1 MSNNSSKKY
10 DAIDGLKVIA
20 CVGVILVHVLTNG
33 HYSLNPNAKE
43 AIDFCKSLLNL
54 FFIVSAFG
62 MCCGYFRKVLDNKI
76 NLTSFYKKRFLR
88 VLPFFAI
95 LVLIDVFMKPTMT
108 KIYEGF
114 ANLTLVFGFTLKRM
128 SVIGVA
134 WFLGLIFVFYMIFP
148 FFCVLI
154 ENKRR
159 AWIIFVLAC
168 IWHFVAG
175 YHFKLGIN
183 NILFTGVFF
192 VAGGLIYLYRDQI
205 EKINRWIMLAIVVVS
220 TVACFKTNRN
230 YWLSIIM
237 LCAMVM
243 YAISVNNSKFTILDN
258 KVFKFIASISM
269 EIYLSHMV
277 IFRLVEKLGLVHK
290 FGNGPVQYAIT
301 MVLVLAGSIVFAFVL
316 KKAIEIVGKY
326 LSKLFTKEKS
336 VA

>member
-1 MSNNSSKKY
+1 MSNNVVKKY

-20 CVGVILVHVLTNG
+20 CLGVILVHVLANG
-33 HYSLNPNAKE
+33 KYNLNPIAKE
-43 AIDFCKSLLNL
+43 VANFGKPLLNM

-62 MCCGYFRKVLDNKI
+62 MCCGYFRRILDNKI

-95 LVLIDVFMKPTMT
+95 LVLIDVCMKPSLT
-108 KIYEGF
+108 KLYEGF
-114 ANLTLVFGFTLKRM
+114 ADLTLVFGFTLKRM

-159 AWIIFVLAC
+159 AWIVFSLAC

-175 YHFKLGIN
+175 THFKLGIN

-192 VAGGLIYLYRDQI
+192 VAGGLIYLYKDQI
-205 EKINRWIMLAIVVVS
+205 EKMNRWILLGIVVVS
-220 TVACFKTNRN
+220 IVAYFMLHKN
-230 YWLSIIM
+230 YWVSIVMLS
-237 LCAMVM
+237 AMVM
-243 YAISVNNSKFTILDN
+243 YAISASGKFTILDN

-277 IFRLVEKLGLVHK
+277 IFRVVEKLGLTHR
-290 FGNGPVQYAIT
+290 FGKGALQFTIT
-301 MVLVLAGSIVFAFVL
+301 TILVLAGSIVFAFVL
-316 KKAIEIVGKY
+316 KKVIEIVGKQ
-326 LSKLFTKEKS
+326 LTKLFSKEKS
-336 VA
+336 AA

>member
-1 MSNNSSKKY
+1 MSNVISKKY

-20 CVGVILVHVLTNG
+20 CIGVILVHVRSNG
-33 HYSLNPNAKE
+33 GYTLNPTANE
-43 AIDFCKSLLNL
+43 IIDLCKTLLNL

-62 MCCGYFRKVLDNKI
+62 MCCGYYKKILDNKI
-76 NLTSFYKKRFLR
+76 NLTSFYKKRFIR

-95 LVLIDVFMKPTMT
+95 LVLLDVCMKPTMT

-114 ANLTLVFGFTLKRM
+114 ADLTLMFGFVSKRM

-134 WFLGLIFVFYMIFP
+134 WFLGLIFIFYMIFP

-154 ENKRR
+154 GNKRR
-159 AWIIFVLAC
+159 AWMVFALAC
-168 IWHFVAG
+168 IWHFVAA
-175 YHFKLGIN
+175 YHFKLGLS
-183 NILFTGVFF
+183 NILFSGVFF

-205 EKINRWIMLAIVVVS
+205 EKINRWIMLAVVVVS
-220 TVACFKTNRN
+220 TVACFMLNRN

-237 LCAMVM
+237 LSAMVM

-277 IFRLVEKLGLVHK
+277 IYRLVEKLGLVHK
-290 FGNGPVQYAIT
+290 FGNGPMQYAIT

-316 KKAIEIVGKY
+316 KKVIEIVGRF
-326 LSKLFTKEKS
+326 LSKKFSKKES